1 MINDDDNVFTGF
13 LIVFEMIELVFFLLI
28 IIVVLDFERL
38 IELTVVKDSEDVLAR
53 AMDGSAK

>member
-13 LIVFEMIELVFFLLI
+13 LFVIEMMELVFFLLI
-28 IIVVLDFERL
+28 IIVVLDFEGL
-38 IELTVVKDSEDVLAR
+38 VQLTVVKDSEDVLAR